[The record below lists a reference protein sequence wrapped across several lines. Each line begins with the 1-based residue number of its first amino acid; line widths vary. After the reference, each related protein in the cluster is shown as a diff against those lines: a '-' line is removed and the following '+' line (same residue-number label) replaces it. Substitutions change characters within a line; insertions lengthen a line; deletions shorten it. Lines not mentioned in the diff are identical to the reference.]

1 MNNEQSIDRSCSGAP
16 YVSRTVCE
24 SPAFEVGGQ
33 TIRKTGRAETLD
45 HAEEV
50 LQCVREYRVKAE
62 FTLGRVIDTLVHRK
76 RVAPTIGLLAVAA
89 AFSRSRHFMPV
100 CVSSRTGS

>member
-1 MNNEQSIDRSCSGAP
+1 VLWCTIR
-16 YVSRTVCE
+16 VRTVCE
-24 SPAFEVGGQ
+24 SPAFEVGQ
-33 TIRKTGRAETLD
+33 TIRKTGRAETD

-50 LQCVREYRVKAE
+50 LNVFASTEKAE

-76 RVAPTIGLLAVAA
+76 RVAPAIGLLAVAA